1 MQNPRGWL
9 SVWSCDFKPNIS
21 LNQFAGAM
29 WLADGKRLPLE
40 APGSFVCVWVWC
52 CFGGGGGVVCVCVCV
67 CVRAHLC
74 MIPEKSAMGSLGMM
88 DDGFLYSIPYNN
100 SLLLRTES

>member
-52 CFGGGGGVVCVCVCV
+52 CFGGGGGCVCVCV
-67 CVRAHLC
+67 CVRARTPVHDSGE
-74 MIPEKSAMGSLGMM
+74 IGYGILG
-88 DDGFLYSIPYNN
+88 DDG
-100 SLLLRTES
+100 

>member
-40 APGSFVCVWVWC
+40 APGSFVCVFEVMYPMRWAV
-52 CFGGGGGVVCVCVCV
+52 
-67 CVRAHLC
+67 A
-74 MIPEKSAMGSLGMM
+74 KA
-88 DDGFLYSIPYNN
+88 
-100 SLLLRTES
+100 LRVTEGLF